1 MTAAEADRRALLRAV
16 VEAPEDDAVRLVY
29 SDWLEENGAGE
40 RDRLH
45 AELIRVQ
52 IGLSA
57 LNARPALVWRGDP
70 LDDPDLRRYARKTA
84 LERRLTELFGSPAA
98 HPALPPGVSYGIR
111 HGFVEKVILDL
122 PTWKEHGPALVS
134 EHPLR
139 RVELRGEEL
148 STGWS
153 EELARAN
160 SDARIRWAR
169 GEARR
174 RGLL

>member
-16 VEAPEDDAVRLVY
+16 IEAPEDDAVRLVY
-29 SDWLEENGAGE
+29 ADWLEENGAGE

-57 LNARPALVWRGDP
+57 LNARPAAVWRGDP

-84 LERRLTELFGSPAA
+84 LERRLEWLLGQRGTHPVLPMGFG
-98 HPALPPGVSYGIR
+98 YGIR
-111 HGFVEKVILDL
+111 HGFVEMLQASSFL
-122 PTWKEHGPALVS
+122 WREHGPQLAS
-134 EHPLR
+134 EHPVRKMLVDGKER
-139 RVELRGEEL
+139 EDHL
-148 STGWS
+148 
-153 EELARAN
+153 
-160 SDARIRWAR
+160 RWAR